1 MPYAGELSALI
12 TAIMWTG
19 SALAFAAATT
29 RVGSVYVNVVRLLA
43 AVILLFVTIV
53 VGNMRDDISII
64 QAGYLVVSGL
74 VGFVFGD
81 TFLFKSFEYNSARIG
96 MLIMSVAPAVAALL
110 AFIFLGETLTFTGMI
125 GMAITF
131 TGIMLVL
138 LERKEAATHHLPV
151 SMAGVF
157 YAFLGA
163 LGQAGGLVLAKFAFV
178 IGPMNGFIATFIRA
192 FAATLVLIPLNYFTR
207 RFTRPA
213 AIFSNNPKALSFT
226 LLGAFLGPYLG
237 VTFSLIAISMTNVAI
252 AATIMSIVPILMLP
266 TVWILFRERLSWR
279 AVVGACVAVAGVG
292 ILFLR

>member
-1 MPYAGELSALI
+1 MPYAGELSALM

-29 RVGSVYVNVVRLLA
+29 RVGSVYVNIVRLLA

-53 VGNMRDDISII
+53 VWNIRDNISTT
-64 QAGYLVVSGL
+64 QTGYLVISGL

-81 TFLFKSFEYNSARIG
+81 TFLFKSFEYNSARIS
-96 MLIMSVAPAVAALL
+96 MLIMSVAPAVAALA

-125 GMAITF
+125 GMAVTL
-131 TGIMLVL
+131 TGIMLVI
-138 LERKEAATHHLPV
+138 LERKEASTHHLPV

-163 LGQAGGLVLAKFAFV
+163 VGQAGGLVLAKVAFV

-207 RFTRPA
+207 RFKRPA
-213 AIFSNNPKALSFT
+213 TVFSNNPKALSFT

-237 VTFSLIAISMTNVAI
+237 VTFSLIAISRTNVAI

-266 TVWILFRERLSWR
+266 TVRILFREQLSWR
-279 AVVGACVAVAGVG
+279 AVVGACIAVAGVG

>member
-1 MPYAGELSALI
+1 MPYAGELSALM
-12 TAIMWTG
+12 TSIMWTG

-29 RVGSVYVNVVRLLA
+29 RVGSVYVNIVRLLA
-43 AVILLFVTIV
+43 AVILLFVTIIV
-53 VGNMRDDISII
+53 WNIHDNISIL
-64 QAGYLVVSGL
+64 QTVFLVVSGL

-110 AFIFLGETLTFTGMI
+110 AFIFLGETLTPTGLV
-125 GMAITF
+125 GMAVTL
-131 TGIMLVL
+131 TGIMLVI
-138 LERKEAATHHLPV
+138 LERKEASTHHLPV

-163 LGQAGGLVLAKFAFV
+163 LGQAGGLILAKFAFV
-178 IGPMNGFIATFIRA
+178 IGPINGFIATFIRA

-207 RFTRPA
+207 RFKRPA
-213 AIFSNNPKALSFT
+213 TVFSNNPKALAFT

-279 AVVGACVAVAGVG
+279 AIVGACIAVSGVG

>member
-131 TGIMLVL
+131 TGIMLVI
-138 LERKEAATHHLPV
+138 LERKEASTHHLPV

>member
-1 MPYAGELSALI
+1 MSYAGELSALI

-43 AVILLFVTIV
+43 AVLLLFFTIV
-53 VGNMRDDISII
+53 VWNIRNDISII

-110 AFIFLGETLTFTGMI
+110 AFIFLGETLTFISII
-125 GMAITF
+125 GMVVTL
-131 TGIMLVL
+131 TGIMLVI
-138 LERKEAATHHLPV
+138 LERKEASSHHLPV
-151 SMAGVF
+151 SMAGVS

-163 LGQAGGLVLAKFAFV
+163 VGQAGGLVLAKLAFV

-207 RFTRPA
+207 RFKQPVA
-213 AIFSNNPKALSFT
+213 VFSNNPKALSFT

-279 AVVGACVAVAGVG
+279 AIVGACVAVAGVG

>member
-43 AVILLFVTIV
+43 AIILLFFTIV
-53 VGNMRDDISII
+53 VGNIRSDISII
-64 QAGYLVVSGL
+64 QTGYLVISGL

-110 AFIFLGETLTFTGMI
+110 AFIFLGETLTSMGI
-125 GMAITF
+125 VGITVTL
-131 TGIMLVL
+131 TGIMLVI
-138 LERKEAATHHLPV
+138 LERKEASTHHLPV

-207 RFTRPA
+207 RFSRPV
-213 AIFSNNPKALSFT
+213 AIFSNNPKALTFT
-226 LLGAFLGPYLG
+226 LLGAFLGPFLG

-279 AVVGACVAVAGVG
+279 AIVGACIAVAGVG

>member
-43 AVILLFVTIV
+43 AIILLFFTIV
-53 VGNMRDDISII
+53 VGNIRSDISII
-64 QAGYLVVSGL
+64 QTGYLVISGL

-110 AFIFLGETLTFTGMI
+110 AFIFLGETLTSMGI
-125 GMAITF
+125 VGITVTL
-131 TGIMLVL
+131 TGIMLVI
-138 LERKEAATHHLPV
+138 LERKEASTHHLPV

-207 RFTRPA
+207 RFSRPV
-213 AIFSNNPKALSFT
+213 AIFSNNPKALTFT

-279 AVVGACVAVAGVG
+279 AIVGACIAVAGVG

>member
-43 AVILLFVTIV
+43 AIILLFFTIV
-53 VGNMRDDISII
+53 VGNIRSDISII
-64 QAGYLVVSGL
+64 QTGYLVISGL

-110 AFIFLGETLTFTGMI
+110 AFIFLGETLTSMGI
-125 GMAITF
+125 VGITVTL
-131 TGIMLVL
+131 TGIMLVI
-138 LERKEAATHHLPV
+138 LERKEASTHHLPV

-213 AIFSNNPKALSFT
+213 AVFSNNPKALTFT

-279 AVVGACVAVAGVG
+279 AIVGACIAVAGVG

>member
-1 MPYAGELSALI
+1 MSYAGELSALI
-12 TAIMWTG
+12 TAILWTG
-19 SALAFAAATT
+19 GALAFAAATT

-43 AVILLFVTIV
+43 AVILLFITIIIW
-53 VGNMRDDISII
+53 NIREDISILQI
-64 QAGYLVVSGL
+64 GYLVVSGL

-96 MLIMSVAPAVAALL
+96 MLIMSIAPAVAAML
-110 AFIFLGETLTFTGMI
+110 AFIFLGETLTFMGI
-125 GMAITF
+125 GGMAITLM
-131 TGIMLVL
+131 GIMLVV
-138 LERKEAATHHLPV
+138 LERKEPSTHHVPV

-163 LGQAGGLVLAKFAFV
+163 LGQAGGLVLAKSAFV
-178 IGPMNGFIATFIRA
+178 ISPMNGFIATLIRA
-192 FAATLVLIPLNYFTR
+192 SAATLVLIPLNYFTG

-213 AIFSNNPKALSFT
+213 SVFSNSPKALAFT
-226 LLGAFLGPYLG
+226 LLGALLGPYLG
-237 VTFSLIAISMTNVAI
+237 VTFSLIAISKTNVAV

-279 AVVGACVAVAGVG
+279 AIVGACIAVAGVG

>member
-43 AVILLFVTIV
+43 AVILLFLTIIIV
-53 VGNMRDDISII
+53 NIRDNISIT
-64 QAGYLVVSGL
+64 QTGYLVMSGL

-96 MLIMSVAPAVAALL
+96 MLIMSVAPAVTALL
-110 AFIFLGETLTFTGMI
+110 AFIFLGETLTSTGMI
-125 GMAITF
+125 GMVVTL
-131 TGIMLVL
+131 TGIMLVI
-138 LERKEAATHHLPV
+138 LERKEASTHHLPV
-151 SMAGVF
+151 SMTGVF

-192 FAATLVLIPLNYFTR
+192 FAATLVLIPLNYFSR
-207 RFTRPA
+207 RLNRPVA
-213 AIFSNNPKALSFT
+213 VFSNNPKALSFT

-266 TVWILFRERLSWR
+266 TVWILFREQLSWR
-279 AVVGACVAVAGVG
+279 AVVGACIAVAGVG

>member
-53 VGNMRDDISII
+53 VGNMRDDISTI

-110 AFIFLGETLTFTGMI
+110 AFIFLGETLTSMGMV
-125 GMAITF
+125 GMTVTL
-131 TGIMLVL
+131 TGIMLVI
-138 LERKEAATHHLPV
+138 LERKEASTHYLPV

-213 AIFSNNPKALSFT
+213 AVFSNNPKALSFT

-237 VTFSLIAISMTNVAI
+237 VTFSLIAISLTDVAI

-279 AVVGACVAVAGVG
+279 AIVGACIAVAGVG

>member
-131 TGIMLVL
+131 TGIMLVI
-138 LERKEAATHHLPV
+138 LERKEASTHHLPV

-279 AVVGACVAVAGVG
+279 AVVGACVAVAGVV

>member
-1 MPYAGELSALI
+1 MLYAGELSALI

-43 AVILLFVTIV
+43 AVIFLLVTIIA
-53 VGNMRDDISII
+53 GNIRDNISII
-64 QAGYLVVSGL
+64 QVGYLVVSGL
-74 VGFVFGD
+74 IGFVFGD

-110 AFIFLGETLTFTGMI
+110 AFIFLGETLTFISII
-125 GMAITF
+125 GMVVTL
-131 TGIMLVL
+131 TGIMLVI
-138 LERKEAATHHLPV
+138 LERKEASTHHLPV

-163 LGQAGGLVLAKFAFV
+163 VGQAGGLVLAKLAFV

-207 RFTRPA
+207 RFKQPVA
-213 AIFSNNPKALSFT
+213 AFSNNPKALSFT

-237 VTFSLIAISMTNVAI
+237 VTFSLIAISLTNVAI

-279 AVVGACVAVAGVG
+279 AVVGACIAVAGVG